1 MAASSRSTAPRLGRC
16 CSCSG
21 GPGGRIAH
29 RVLRGADNPSII
41 SANLNPRNGEAVR
54 TKLNVTIRR
63 QALWQDDYRRPDG
76 RAGQAPART
85 AARTL
90 SGPVVEAWGDVSA
103 PPLSIA
109 SSRGPRGASQRAET
123 VSTERRNGSW
133 SERTRPP
140 PRGRNK
146 NAGFGENHEPTHATR
161 GSGEAVSTILA
172 LGFLLGP
179 ARVAHA
185 VAVPAHVSCRH
196 SYYSWS

>member
-146 NAGFGENHEPTHATR
+146 NAGSVRIMSRPMPLVGAAKLYQRFWR
-161 GSGEAVSTILA
+161 STSSWARRARRLRC
-172 LGFLLGP
+172 GCTCTCLLP
-179 ARVAHA
+179 PLLLLR
-185 VAVPAHVSCRH
+185 S
-196 SYYSWS
+196 